1 MAMNL
6 GGLTTGSEE
15 AHAYPVMRDVSER
28 YDSFRVGHLVA
39 GEKRK
44 IYYLLSKSTKS
55 NVEIEKKSQKKQ
67 KNNDIFK

>member
-6 GGLTTGSEE
+6 SGLTTGSEE

-39 GEKRK
+39 GEKKNQK
-44 IYYLLSKSTKS
+44 IYYLLSKSKIKYVQCR
-55 NVEIEKKSQKKQ
+55 NEEKK
-67 KNNDIFK
+67 F